1 MGYKKTMWSDKS
13 AFSSEKELENLLLV
27 NDDNKCE
34 VRNLKYYNEID
45 IPTIYTRLISTPG
58 PFEPV
63 QKDGGYLL
71 FATPPSNP
79 APIQLGAPAPAPRS
93 RARVRRGGGGEG
105 AAPEA
110 AAQRWRSSR
119 QQTLNNCPNTTL

>member
-45 IPTIYTRLISTPG
+45 IPTI
-58 PFEPV
+58 
-63 QKDGGYLL
+63 
-71 FATPPSNP
+71 
-79 APIQLGAPAPAPRS
+79 
-93 RARVRRGGGGEG
+93 
-105 AAPEA
+105 
-110 AAQRWRSSR
+110 
-119 QQTLNNCPNTTL
+119 